1 MVSIWYK
8 PIWYV
13 ELQSTLR
20 CCTPDVIWEFVWCV
34 VYTIYAN
41 ILCYAT
47 YYIGLYHIFIIIFQ
61 FKYYIY
67 ILIIH
72 IYNIFSVTWISN
84 VGLWDNDYGK
94 WDMIGQKCSG
104 ISYPY
109 EAFNIRHKLFYK
121 FHAHVYIYIN
131 KRYSRILYHISSW

>member
-1 MVSIWYK
+1 MLYESLYG
-8 PIWYV
+8 
-13 ELQSTLR
+13 
-20 CCTPDVIWEFVWCV
+20 VWCIPYMPIYYAMQHIIL
-34 VYTIYAN
+34 VY
-41 ILCYAT
+41 
-47 YYIGLYHIFIIIFQ
+47 IIFSLLY
-61 FKYYIY
+61 FSLSTIY

-109 EAFNIRHKLFYK
+109 EAFNIRHKLFY
-121 FHAHVYIYIN
+121 
-131 KRYSRILYHISSW
+131 